1 MLRDLLNE
9 QVVAINQKAKNWEE
23 AIRIA
28 GSILM
33 NTGKCKESYIEAMID
48 VVKTYGPYIVIED
61 GIAMPHAKS
70 SLDVNE
76 DGLAIVT
83 LKKPVDFHNRDFE
96 NVSVLFAICAT
107 NPDAHLNF
115 LQELSGIFET
125 ENLVERMCSC
135 KEEKEIL
142 KIIEENIAQ
151 PKGESKCVL

>member
-28 GSILM
+28 GSILV

-76 DGLAIVT
+76 
-83 LKKPVDFHNRDFE
+83 
-96 NVSVLFAICAT
+96 
-107 NPDAHLNF
+107 
-115 LQELSGIFET
+115 T
-125 ENLVERMCSC
+125 ENLVEQMCSC
-135 KEEKEIL
+135 KEKKEII
-142 KIIEENIAQ
+142 KIIEENIAKS
-151 PKGESKCVL
+151 KGESECVL